1 MSVKPSADTVEAWA
15 RVMHAGQAL
24 QEMVEQDLKR
34 AGFPPLAWYDV
45 LYELDR
51 APNGLMPQSQVQS
64 QTLLAQ
70 YNFCRLVDRMEREEV
85 LKRQQCPRDGRSND
99 LRITEKG
106 RALRKAMWPIY
117 TKAIEANIGARLEAH
132 ETRQLSRLFAK
143 LLPADVKAGS

>member
-1 MSVKPSADTVEAWA
+1 MSAKPAADTVEAWA
-15 RVMHAGQAL
+15 RLMLAGQAL

-99 LRITEKG
+99 LRITEK
-106 RALRKAMWPIY
+106 
-117 TKAIEANIGARLEAH
+117 
-132 ETRQLSRLFAK
+132 
-143 LLPADVKAGS
+143 